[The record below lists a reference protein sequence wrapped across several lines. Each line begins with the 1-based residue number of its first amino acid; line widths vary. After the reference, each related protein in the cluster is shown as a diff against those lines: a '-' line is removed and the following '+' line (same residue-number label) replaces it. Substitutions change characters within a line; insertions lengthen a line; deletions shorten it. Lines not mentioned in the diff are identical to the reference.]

1 MTTDRPETLIRTT
14 PGAPSPNGRVRHL
27 EPEPDSP
34 RLFRSFWIGGFEC
47 SCHINIKR
55 KRLDMTAAVQHDV
68 YAAED
73 YALLRGM
80 GILTARD
87 GVRWHLMDRAG
98 AYDFSPWAPML
109 EAARRE
115 GVQVIWDLC
124 HYGWPDDLD
133 IFSAAFVDRFARF
146 CRAVAEHHR
155 DTGDEVPY
163 YAPVN
168 EISFFA
174 WAASRRIIYPFARKR
189 DGELKRQLVR
199 AALAGADAIRA
210 ADPRARLIFPEP
222 LIYTVPPLRSEM
234 TQPARD
240 KNASQFE
247 VFDMLLGRAAPELG
261 GAPHYLDI
269 IGVNYYAAN
278 QWVVP
283 GGRKLRWDGR
293 PRDKRWRPLRFL
305 LEDLWNRYRRPMFI
319 AETSHYGI
327 GRAAWIAEVAA
338 EVLAA
343 REMGVPLEGI
353 CLYPI
358 LDRFDWNDPTH
369 WHNSG
374 LWDFKRGRNG
384 HYRRVL
390 NEEYAAAV
398 REWQDKLA
406 AVGCR

>member
-1 MTTDRPETLIRTT
+1 MTTDSPETLIRTN
-14 PGAPSPNGRVRHL
+14 PRAVSPNGLVHHP
-27 EPEPDSP
+27 EPEPDGT

-47 SCHINIKR
+47 SCHINTR
-55 KRLDMTAAVQHDV
+55 RQRLDMTAAVQHDI

-87 GVRWHLMDRAG
+87 GIRWHLMDRG
-98 AYDFSPWAPML
+98 GVYDFSPWAPML
-109 EAARRE
+109 EASRRE
-115 GVQVIWDLC
+115 GVQVIWDIC

-133 IFSAAFVDRFARF
+133 IFSAAFVDRYARF

-163 YAPVN
+163 FAPIN

-174 WAASRRIIYPFARKR
+174 WAASRRIMYPFARGR
-189 DGELKRQLVR
+189 DGELKRQLIR
-199 AALAGADAIRA
+199 AALAGADAIRDV
-210 ADPRARLIFPEP
+210 DPRARLVYPEP
-222 LIYTVPPLRSEM
+222 LIHTVPPLRSDVV
-234 TQPARD
+234 QPSRD

-261 GAPHYLDI
+261 GAPQYLDI

-278 QWVVP
+278 QWVLP

-293 PRDKRWRPLRFL
+293 PRDKRWRPLRYL
-305 LEDLWNRYRRPMFI
+305 LEGVWNRYRRPLFI
-319 AETSHYGI
+319 AETSHYGV

-343 REMGVPLEGI
+343 REMGVPVEGI

-390 NEEYAAAV
+390 NEEYAGAV
-398 REWQDKLA
+398 REWQEKLA
-406 AVGCR
+406 AVGCC